1 MKGAGMLVFSLKG
14 VNLGFWTHLRCS
26 VQNAVIFSRKGLF
39 LFYLRVSCY
48 QSLFTG
54 QKRLGHAQIGLL

>member
-39 LFYLRVSCY
+39 WGWLQAKKYKKVKYFQFV
-48 QSLFTG
+48 LFT
-54 QKRLGHAQIGLL
+54 